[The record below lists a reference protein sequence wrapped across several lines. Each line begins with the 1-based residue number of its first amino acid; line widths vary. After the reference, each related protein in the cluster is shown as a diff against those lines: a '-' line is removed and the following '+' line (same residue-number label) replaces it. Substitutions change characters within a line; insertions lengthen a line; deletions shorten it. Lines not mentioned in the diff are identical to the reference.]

1 MSKMDV
7 IVKTK
12 LRLDKEFKFRC
23 HKGIKCFTKC
33 CSDIDILLTPY
44 DILILKDR
52 LGLSSGEF
60 LSKYTYVKIDE
71 KSSHPFAMLKMLDDT
86 ERKCPFVT
94 PEGCT
99 VYTDRPANCRYYPV
113 GQGTLKK
120 DGKKGPEEE
129 EFYFFIKEPHCLGYQ
144 EDKEW
149 TIESWRSDQG
159 VDVYDKMNREW
170 KTLQMRRN
178 MIGQPELSEK
188 KQKQFYMASYDIDSF
203 RKFVFES
210 SFLNVF
216 DLDVK
221 TIEKIRTEEVELMK
235 FGFKYIKYIMML
247 EQTLKVKEEVLD
259 ARINEKKTR

>member
-1 MSKMDV
+1 MSKMDA

-12 LRLDKEFKFRC
+12 LRLDKKFKFRC

-33 CSDIDILLTPY
+33 CSDIDILLTPF
-44 DILILKDR
+44 DILMLKDR

-71 KSSHPFAMLKMLDDT
+71 KSSHPFAMLKMLDNT

-99 VYTDRPANCRYYPV
+99 IYTDRPANCRYYPV

-144 EDKEW
+144 EDKAW

-170 KTLQMRRN
+170 KALQLRRN
-178 MIGQPELSEK
+178 MIGQPELDEK
-188 KQKQFYMASYDIDSF
+188 KQNQFYMASYDIDSF

-216 DLDVK
+216 DLDDK
-221 TIEKIRTEEVELMK
+221 TIEKIRTDEVELMK

-259 ARINEKKTR
+259 ARINVKKTR

>member
-1 MSKMDV
+1 MSKMDA

-12 LRLDKEFKFRC
+12 LRLDKKFKFRC

-44 DILILKDR
+44 DILKLKDR

-71 KSSHPFAMLKMLDDT
+71 KSSHPFAMLKMLDNT

-99 VYTDRPANCRYYPV
+99 IYTDRPANCRYYPV

-120 DGKKGPEEE
+120 DGKNGPEEE

-144 EDKEW
+144 EDKAW

-170 KTLQMRRN
+170 KALQLRRN
-178 MIGQPELSEK
+178 MIGQPELDEK
-188 KQKQFYMASYDIDSF
+188 KQNQFYMASYDIESF

-216 DLDVK
+216 DLDDK
-221 TIEKIRTEEVELMK
+221 IIEKIRTDEVELMK

-259 ARINEKKTR
+259 ARINVKKTR

>member
-1 MSKMDV
+1 MSKMDAV
-7 IVKTK
+7 VKTK

-23 HKGIKCFTKC
+23 HKDIKCFTKC

-44 DILILKDR
+44 DILKLKDR

-60 LSKYTYVKIDE
+60 LSKYAYVKIDE

-99 VYTDRPANCRYYPV
+99 IYTDRPANCRYYPV

-144 EDKEW
+144 EDKTW

-170 KTLQMRRN
+170 KALQLRRN
-178 MIGQPELSEK
+178 MIGQPELDEK

-203 RKFVFES
+203 RRFIFES

-216 DLDVK
+216 DLDDK
-221 TIEKIRTEEVELMK
+221 TIEKMRTDEVDLMK
-235 FGFKYIKYIMML
+235 FGFKYIKYIMMI

-259 ARINEKKTR
+259 ARINEKKT

>member
-1 MSKMDV
+1 MSKMDAV
-7 IVKTK
+7 VKTK
-12 LRLDKEFKFRC
+12 LSLDKKFKFRC
-23 HKGIKCFTKC
+23 HKDIKCFTKC

-44 DILILKDR
+44 DILRLKDR
-52 LGLSSGEF
+52 LGMSSGEF

-71 KSSHPFAMLKMLDDT
+71 KSSHPFAMLKMLDNT

-99 VYTDRPANCRYYPV
+99 IYTDRPANCRYYPV

-144 EDKEW
+144 EDKAW

-170 KTLQMRRN
+170 KALQLRRN
-178 MIGQPELSEK
+178 MIGQPELDEK
-188 KQKQFYMASYDIDSF
+188 KQNQFYMASYDIDSF

-216 DLDVK
+216 DLDDK
-221 TIEKIRTEEVELMK
+221 TIEKIRTDEVELMK

-247 EQTLKVKEEVLD
+247 EETLKVKEEVLD
-259 ARINEKKTR
+259 ARINVKKTR